1 MGVIIRDD
9 KGLVVPAL
17 SKKIGASLG
26 ASEVEANAFEVG
38 LHFAKD
44 VGIHSLILEGSSL
57 IIYRGLAG
65 ISPSP
70 TSVMGLGQLVMSSAV
85 LFFLC
90 TYTCKA
96 IYQLT
101 F

>member
-1 MGVIIRDD
+1 MLL
-9 KGLVVPAL
+9 KLVYNL
-17 SKKIGASLG
+17 LKMW
-26 ASEVEANAFEVG
+26 
-38 LHFAKD
+38 
-44 VGIHSLILEGSSL
+44 GIHNLILEGGSL

-90 TYTCKA
+90 T
-96 IYQLT
+96 
-101 F
+101 

>member
-26 ASEVEANAFEVG
+26 ALEVEANAFEVG

-44 VGIHSLILEGSSL
+44 VGIHGLILEGSSL

-65 ISPSP
+65 TSPSP